1 MIAGWVGDNNL
12 ACEQLAQCQPLFR
25 PRQLWPIEAAA
36 VLGPVARRSVLRKNR
51 RLPGAKVI
59 LW

>member
-12 ACEQLAQCQPLFR
+12 ACDQLVNASRYSDLSAV
-25 PRQLWPIEAAA
+25 WSVEAAA
-36 VLGPVARRSVLRKNR
+36 VLGPAARRSVLRKNR